1 LVDLLKVMRQCEDH
15 LFVAKSFSVQE
26 RILYYHLLRQ
36 SRVEGNEQV
45 LVALLPLA
53 KALGV
58 AESTVRECIRS
69 LNERGCLQILDRS
82 RQGHLV
88 RVPLPEEIPGV
99 VPPPSTDAAINLE
112 ELDFFTGRRLLTALM
127 ARERS
132 KCFYCFKAVTPA
144 TCELDHVT
152 SRINGSDHGFR
163 NIVVACHD
171 CNTTKQEMA
180 ASDFLRALYRKGR
193 LSEAEL
199 AERLQAL
206 EALAAGKLQPSMELV
221 RGAI

>member
-1 LVDLLKVMRQCEDH
+1 VDLSKVIRQCEDH
-15 LFVAKSFSVQE
+15 LFIAKAFSVQE

-36 SRVEGNEQV
+36 SRVEGQEQI

-99 VPPPSTDAAINLE
+99 VPIATRQNRKHQHRISCAPSTVKD
-112 ELDFFTGRRLLTALM
+112 DCPRLNWP
-127 ARERS
+127 
-132 KCFYCFKAVTPA
+132 K
-144 TCELDHVT
+144 D
-152 SRINGSDHGFR
+152 SR
-163 NIVVACHD
+163 
-171 CNTTKQEMA
+171 
-180 ASDFLRALYRKGR
+180 
-193 LSEAEL
+193 
-199 AERLQAL
+199 
-206 EALAAGKLQPSMELV
+206 P
-221 RGAI
+221 